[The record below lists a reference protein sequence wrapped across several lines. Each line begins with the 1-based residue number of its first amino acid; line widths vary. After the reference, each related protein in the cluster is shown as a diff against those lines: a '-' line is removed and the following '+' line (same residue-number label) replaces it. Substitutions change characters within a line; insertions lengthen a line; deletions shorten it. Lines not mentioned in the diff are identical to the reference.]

1 VLFGLVWLALYRDP
15 RVSRRANRGE
25 LDHIAAGGGLGDSAA
40 PARFEWRNIGFLIR
54 QRQILGASIGQFTS
68 NCTLVFFLTWFPSY
82 LATER
87 HMGWIKVG
95 FAAVLPFVAATVG
108 VVSGGVLSDYLLRK
122 TGSANIGRKL
132 PVIAGLLL
140 AACIVLANLLQSDA
154 LVIAIMSVAFF
165 GQGMCNLGW
174 TLITDVAPKRLIG
187 LTTGLF
193 NLCANLAGIVTPLV
207 VGLVVKITGSF
218 AWALAFIAA
227 LALSGVLSYLFLLG
241 DVRRVEVPVE

>member
-1 VLFGLVWLALYRDP
+1 
-15 RVSRRANRGE
+15 
-25 LDHIAAGGGLGDSAA
+25 
-40 PARFEWRNIGFLIR
+40 
-54 QRQILGASIGQFTS
+54 
-68 NCTLVFFLTWFPSY
+68 
-82 LATER
+82 
-87 HMGWIKVG
+87 MGWIKVG
-95 FAAVLPFVAATVG
+95 FAAVLPFVAATIG

-140 AACIVLANLLQSDA
+140 AACIVLANFLQSDA
-154 LVIAIMSVAFF
+154 LVIAVMSVAFF

-207 VGLVVKITGSF
+207 VGLVVKMTGSF
-218 AWALAFIAA
+218 AWALAFIAT
-227 LALSGVLSYLFLLG
+227 LALGGVISYLFVLG
-241 DVRRVEVPVE
+241 DVRRVEMPIE